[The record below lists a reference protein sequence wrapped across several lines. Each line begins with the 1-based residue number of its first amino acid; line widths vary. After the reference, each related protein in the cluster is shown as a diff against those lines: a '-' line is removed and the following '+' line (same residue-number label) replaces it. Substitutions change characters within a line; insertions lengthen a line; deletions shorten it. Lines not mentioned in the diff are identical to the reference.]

1 MSVWYLTPASISYMT
16 QFILALTIAI
26 YLVYLTRRLRE
37 QQAETTP
44 TRILSFFFFSVAVF
58 AALLCLNVSL
68 VPPLRLYALYWEM
81 PAVALIF
88 LFLLQFAYHYPSLR
102 PRQKREARIVLV
114 LSLANLLWET
124 GPPA

>member
-26 YLVYLTRRLRE
+26 YLFHLTRRLRE

-58 AALLCLNVSL
+58 AVY
-68 VPPLRLYALYWEM
+68 YASM
-81 PAVALIF
+81 SP
-88 LFLLQFAYHYPSLR
+88 
-102 PRQKREARIVLV
+102 
-114 LSLANLLWET
+114 
-124 GPPA
+124 